1 LGVAFGAQSGVGPTG
16 SHAEARIRSGY
27 PLASPLLDVG
37 SSSGAVAAEPR
48 NLAMK
53 NAIDNVKN
61 RLSAFFT
68 DTRGGEMVE
77 YMIVLGV
84 VALIS
89 IGAFTQFGGSIKS
102 KIGEQGGTVGSINAG
117 GG

>member
-1 LGVAFGAQSGVGPTG
+1 MKSTIVTL
-16 SHAEARIRSGY
+16 RSR
-27 PLASPLLDVG
+27 LA
-37 SSSGAVAAEPR
+37 
-48 NLAMK
+48 
-53 NAIDNVKN
+53 
-61 RLSAFFT
+61 AFFT